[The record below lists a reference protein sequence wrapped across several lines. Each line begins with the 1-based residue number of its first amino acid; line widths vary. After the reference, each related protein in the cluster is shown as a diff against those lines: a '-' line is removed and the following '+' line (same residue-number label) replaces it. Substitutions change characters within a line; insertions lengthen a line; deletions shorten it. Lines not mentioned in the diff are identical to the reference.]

1 MNLTKLNSHSK
12 KVFIKYKADIQ
23 DIILFGSYTKGKVD
37 YNDLDILIIFKKEV
51 IKDAEVMLKNDLN
64 DYKIDLN
71 SITVKELEGDNFIA
85 KEGLYLEGFS
95 LVKNKKISSILGFS
109 SVGLIKYDISK
120 IKGSNRIRFYYAL
133 SGRGKNKGILDSLKA
148 KKLSDNIII
157 ADYNIIEKIK
167 EFLDYWKVEYTIIP
181 MLVPKRLVNILL

>member
-157 ADYNIIEKIK
+157 AEIII
-167 EFLDYWKVEYTIIP
+167 
-181 MLVPKRLVNILL
+181 